1 MDIWEISL
9 KEIENTLTRQSFENW
24 FKPTKLHSF
33 QGNTVVIGV
42 PTVFLGNW
50 LKNHF
55 IDVIKSSVKKVTGIE
70 DINIDFVVCEDLKQ
84 VLDNTVPLTESKKK
98 KEERLNQ
105 KYTFA
110 SFVVGP
116 SNQFAHAATRA
127 VAEAP
132 GKAYNPLF
140 IYSSVGLG
148 KTHLLHAI
156 GNHITLTKPS
166 LKILY
171 VSSEQFTNEVIQA
184 ILNDKTVE
192 LRNKYRNNTDILL
205 MDDIQFIA
213 GKERTVEEFFHTF
226 NTLYEARKQIVITS
240 DKFPKD
246 IKNID
251 ERLRSRFECGLL
263 ADIQPPDL
271 ETRIAIIRK
280 KAAGEFSHIN
290 FPDDVAFF
298 LAENIKTN
306 VRELE
311 GALIRLGAFSSL
323 TGQEISQEMAKRVF
337 KNIIREKEEKI
348 TPEKIQKVIATHFN
362 IKIVDLKSKKRT
374 KTLVL
379 PRHIAMFLCRELLKL
394 SFPEIGRLFGGKDH
408 STVIYA
414 CKLIEKQKEKDPNTG
429 YLIEDVLKKIKE
441 GERE

>member
-298 LAENIKTN
+298 LAENIRTN

-414 CKLIEKQKEKDPNTG
+414 CNVIEKQKEKDPNTG

>member
-298 LAENIKTN
+298 LAENIRTN

>member
-9 KEIENTLTRQSFENW
+9 KEIENILTRQSFENW
-24 FKPTKLHSF
+24 FRSTKLHSF
-33 QGNTVVIGV
+33 QGNTVEIGV
-42 PTVFLGNW
+42 PSVFLGNW

-55 IDVIKSSVKKVTGIE
+55 IDVIKSSVTKVTGME

-84 VLDNTVPLTESKKK
+84 DMAETVPPATYKKRR
-98 KEERLNQ
+98 EERLNP

-127 VAEAP
+127 VAESP

-140 IYSSVGLG
+140 IYSGVGLG
-148 KTHLLHAI
+148 KTHLLHAL
-156 GNHITLTKPS
+156 GNHILSTKPA
-166 LKILY
+166 LRVLY

-205 MDDIQFIA
+205 VDDIQFIA

-226 NTLYEARKQIVITS
+226 NTLYEAHKQIVITS

-246 IKNID
+246 IRNID
-251 ERLRSRFECGLL
+251 ERLRSRFEWGLL

-271 ETRIAIIRK
+271 ETRIAIIK
-280 KAAGEFSHIN
+280 KKVTGEFSHIN
-290 FPDDVAFF
+290 FPDDVALF

-323 TGQEISQEMAKRVF
+323 TGQEISEEMAKRVF
-337 KNIIREKEEKI
+337 KDIIKEKVEKV
-348 TPEKIQKVIATHFN
+348 TAEKIQKVVATHFN
-362 IKIVDLKSKKRT
+362 IKLADFKAKKRT
-374 KTLVL
+374 KTIVL
-379 PRHIAMFLCRELLKL
+379 PRQIAMFLCRDLLKM

-408 STVIYA
+408 TTVIYA
-414 CKLIEKQKEKDPNTG
+414 CKIIEKQKEKDSNTVF
-429 YLIEDVLKKIKE
+429 LIEDIIKKIKE
-441 GERE
+441 GG